1 MTPKYDVGDIIY
13 SFFNKQNFMIVERY
27 MPYGPTLLSPA
38 YNLLSLDTGKY
49 MIYFCVDMD
58 SNSKLVA

>member
-13 SFFNKQNFMIVERY
+13 SFFNEQNFMIVERFA
-27 MPYGPTLLSPA
+27 PPNSTLLPK

-49 MIYFCVDMD
+49 ILYFAKDIDC
-58 SNSKLVA
+58 NSKLVA

>member
-13 SFFNKQNFMIVERY
+13 IGFQKQNFMIVERFA
-27 MPYGPTLLSPA
+27 PPNSALLPK

-49 MIYFCVDMD
+49 MLYFARDIDC
-58 SNSKLVA
+58 NSCLVA

>member
-13 SFFNKQNFMIVERY
+13 SFFNKQNFMIVERIV
-27 MPYGPTLLSPA
+27 PLFINSIPK

-49 MIYFCVDMD
+49 MIYYCADMD
-58 SNSKLVA
+58 NNSKLVA